1 LRFWL
6 TGSPDIESLL
16 GSRLAGLCVEKM
28 TMAWHGV
35 VVSDSE
41 HSGAH
46 DAEETCETTPF
57 LVSRNKNEMWIIV
70 GSFIKAINEE

>member
-1 LRFWL
+1 LHFWL

-35 VVSDSE
+35 VVSDNE

-46 DAEETCETTPF
+46 DIEKTCEIPTF
-57 LVSRNKNEMWIIV
+57 LVLRNKNEMWIIV
-70 GSFIKAINEE
+70 RSFLKAISEE